1 MSRRK
6 DNKMNIAKVTRG
18 LKSQVSG
25 LNLNI
30 NPVFLS
36 RLYKPITQT
45 WLMDSYIELYP
56 SNRELIPF
64 WYEGGCKI
72 FGFHFKRI
80 CENKEDFLYTKTLI
94 NDSMQVV
101 DNSINLNKLRGR
113 GIKIE
118 HFVEAINKDTGEFSS
133 TDRELIVRVWISLC
147 TILYYGNM
155 VDLKKK
161 PNQALVV
168 TLRNIFRRAYG
179 SFEIKHTKEVKY
191 SQLHKINSIVKMFE
205 ELGYILRAPIISNY
219 NSLGNDIENAR
230 KKYLVCRKGVMS
242 KVALNELANEN
253 TKRWIQR
260 QEESKLQLSIY
271 E

>member
-1 MSRRK
+1 
-6 DNKMNIAKVTRG
+6 MNIAKVTRG
-18 LKSQVSG
+18 LKTQVSG
-25 LNLNI
+25 FNLNI

-45 WLMDSYIELYP
+45 WLQDAYIELYP
-56 SNRELIPF
+56 NNNELVPF

-94 NDSMQVV
+94 NDAMQVV
-101 DNSINLNKLRGR
+101 DNYINLKKLPTRGV
-113 GIKIE
+113 KVE
-118 HFVEAINKDTGEFSS
+118 HFVEAINKDTGDFSS
-133 TDRELIVRVWISLC
+133 AERELIVRVWISLC

-155 VDLKKK
+155 VDIKKK
-161 PNQALVV
+161 PNEALVV

-205 ELGYILRAPIISNY
+205 ELGYILRSPIISNY
-219 NSLGNDIENAR
+219 NSLENNVENAR

-242 KVALNELANEN
+242 KSKLNELADQN
-253 TKRWIQR
+253 TKRWIAR
-260 QEESKLQLSIY
+260 QEESKQQQKLSIY